1 MYLNYDFLDNFSRI
15 NFELIKQFFSWNVV
29 KLKDPFPPAR
39 IAGINAF
46 AATQQY
52 YSLAETSARVLPMLC
67 SLMVDPEKPVRE
79 QAFKVGKKMIT
90 ILPIFAKTVITRG

>member
-1 MYLNYDFLDNFSRI
+1 MIFIF
-15 NFELIKQFFSWNVV
+15 NVV

-52 YSLAETSARVLPMLC
+52 YSLTDTSIRVLPMIC
-67 SLMVDPEKPVRE
+67 SLMVDPEKPVRD
-79 QAFKVGKKMIT
+79 QAFKVRKSLNFWNCRKKMIMN
-90 ILPIFAKTVITRG
+90 GMY

>member
-1 MYLNYDFLDNFSRI
+1 MLCFTT
-15 NFELIKQFFSWNVV
+15 V

-52 YSLAETSARVLPMLC
+52 YSLAETSSRVLPLIC
-67 SLMVDPEKPVRE
+67 SLMVDPEKPVRD
-79 QAFKVGKKMIT
+79 QAFKVIELYFDYLMNSNT
-90 ILPIFAKTVITRG
+90 WMPDAHLFLFADLIL

>member
-1 MYLNYDFLDNFSRI
+1 MTKIFI
-15 NFELIKQFFSWNVV
+15 IV

-52 YSLAETSARVLPMLC
+52 YSLTDTSIRVLPMIC
-67 SLMVDPEKPVRE
+67 SLMVDPEKPVRD
-79 QAFKVGKKMIT
+79 QSFKVRKALKLLYLGKN
-90 ILPIFAKTVITRG
+90 

>member
-1 MYLNYDFLDNFSRI
+1 MITILSNIYKKGNHKRQISNIIYHYIL
-15 NFELIKQFFSWNVV
+15 V

-52 YSLAETSARVLPMLC
+52 YSLTDTSIRVLPMIC
-67 SLMVDPEKPVRE
+67 SLMVDPEKPVRD
-79 QAFKVGKKMIT
+79 QAFKVRKI
-90 ILPIFAKTVITRG
+90 

>member
-1 MYLNYDFLDNFSRI
+1 MTFIF
-15 NFELIKQFFSWNVV
+15 NVV

-52 YSLAETSARVLPMLC
+52 YSLTDTSIRVLPMIC
-67 SLMVDPEKPVRE
+67 SLMVDPEKPVRD
-79 QAFKVGKKMIT
+79 QAFKVRNALMFLNLGKI
-90 ILPIFAKTVITRG
+90 I

>member
-1 MYLNYDFLDNFSRI
+1 MTKIFI
-15 NFELIKQFFSWNVV
+15 IV

-52 YSLAETSARVLPMLC
+52 YSLTDTSIRVLPMIC
-67 SLMVDPEKPVRE
+67 SLMVDPEKPVRD
-79 QAFKVGKKMIT
+79 QAFKVRKALQILNLGKI
-90 ILPIFAKTVITRG
+90 V

>member
-1 MYLNYDFLDNFSRI
+1 M
-15 NFELIKQFFSWNVV
+15 

-52 YSLAETSARVLPMLC
+52 YSLLETSTRVLPMLC

-79 QAFKVGKKMIT
+79 QAFKVSHN
-90 ILPIFAKTVITRG
+90 LC

>member
-1 MYLNYDFLDNFSRI
+1 MNLLQLNTCCIL
-15 NFELIKQFFSWNVV
+15 V

-52 YSLAETSARVLPMLC
+52 YSVAETSTRVLPLIC
-67 SLMVDPEKPVRE
+67 SLMVDPEKPVRD
-79 QAFKVGKKMIT
+79 QSFKVRQRIHK
-90 ILPIFAKTVITRG
+90 